1 MTFDINNTLDISKL
15 SQISLAQWLMKLHR
29 QFQNIPGGVYAKY
42 HAITYT
48 YLLIHWQEPSCD
60 TNENTVQ
67 PVVPSDEADFC
78 DKLVFPELSES
89 DINCY
94 IDQQENVAAPY
105 MVKSP
110 EPCVVPSNL
119 VSSKQQHYIPSR
131 KLEVLRDCV
140 AYIFDNQISEAR
152 KVFHLNSTVRI
163 LFLAVKLNVLKNN
176 IFLNL
181 LCRQ

>member
-1 MTFDINNTLDISKL
+1 MPNNIT
-15 SQISLAQWLMKLHR
+15 
-29 QFQNIPGGVYAKY
+29 N

-48 YLLIHWQEPSCD
+48 NLLIHWQEPSCD

-67 PVVPSDEADFC
+67 PVVPSDEADLC

-152 KVFHLNSTVRI
+152 KVFHLNSTIRI
-163 LFLAVKLNVLKNN
+163 FFLAVKLNVLKNN

>member
-1 MTFDINNTLDISKL
+1 MP
-15 SQISLAQWLMKLHR
+15 
-29 QFQNIPGGVYAKY
+29 NIITN
-42 HAITYT
+42 HTITYT
-48 YLLIHWQEPSCD
+48 NLLFHWQEPSCD

-67 PVVPSDEADFC
+67 PVVPSDEADLC

-152 KVFHLNSTVRI
+152 KVFHLNSTIRI
-163 LFLAVKLNVLKNN
+163 FFLAVKLNVLKNN

>member
-1 MTFDINNTLDISKL
+1 MP
-15 SQISLAQWLMKLHR
+15 
-29 QFQNIPGGVYAKY
+29 NIITN

-48 YLLIHWQEPSCD
+48 NLVIHWQEPSCD

-67 PVVPSDEADFC
+67 PVVPSDEEDLC

-152 KVFHLNSTVRI
+152 KVFHLNSTIRI
-163 LFLAVKLNVLKNN
+163 FFLAVKLNVLKNN
-176 IFLNL
+176 FFKICYVDSNL
-181 LCRQ
+181 CEVVSYPKIIWKRMLWDFTWLQS

>member
-1 MTFDINNTLDISKL
+1 MP
-15 SQISLAQWLMKLHR
+15 
-29 QFQNIPGGVYAKY
+29 NIITN

-48 YLLIHWQEPSCD
+48 NLLFHWQEPSCD

-67 PVVPSDEADFC
+67 PVVPSDEADLC

-152 KVFHLNSTVRI
+152 KVFHLNSTIRI
-163 LFLAVKLNVLKNN
+163 FLAVKLNILKNN